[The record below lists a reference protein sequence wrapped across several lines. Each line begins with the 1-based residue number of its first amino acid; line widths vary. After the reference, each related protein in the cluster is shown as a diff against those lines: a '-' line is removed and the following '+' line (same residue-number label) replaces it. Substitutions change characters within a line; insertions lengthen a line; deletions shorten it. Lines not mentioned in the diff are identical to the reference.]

1 MGPHSSKTK
10 EKSGEAH
17 SKRRRPEEDVAALS
31 GFIKK
36 FSGVIKIFS
45 HEDLLQMTEYYKPY
59 LAYVIEYD
67 IRSILQN
74 LVTKHI
80 LTNDEAKTFKAKE
93 ESEGPLGVEYFITD
107 LMERKREVLVSLWV
121 ALAEELVRF
130 LSPNLTRILEE
141 VTEWG
146 PDVLKEI
153 QANLQPQYIHTH
165 IKGLHEMHK
174 VTVYESTKIL
184 DDQSSSSTDPSAR
197 AVGFETRYT
206 ELVVINKY
214 RRTYSETHHELLEIG
229 RTHAEMV
236 EERVK
241 EKCERI
247 WTEQLFRRS
256 PGSES
261 PPHIVVVSGVA
272 GIGKTTMVQKIMF
285 DWARGAQY
293 QRFAFVFMF
302 KFRDLNLLDNKN
314 EPQMPLTRLIV
325 RHYKYLN
332 DQKLIKILSKPES
345 LLFIFDGLDE
355 YKHKLDFTQKQVC
368 SNPEELFSVHVL
380 LTSLVSGTLLK
391 GCSVLITSRPTAL
404 EVLDMDR
411 VDRYAEILGFFPFQ
425 RLMYF
430 KKFFDDA
437 DLGAEVFRYV
447 EENAILY
454 TMCFNPSYCWII
466 CSVLKSHFMTP
477 EEEQGNTPR
486 TVTELFVMFLHNILT
501 NHRREVEDRRG
512 ILVKLGKM
520 AYYGVDNR
528 ILVFYDKSEMST
540 FGLQPL
546 LSSPFLS
553 GFLKEILQRESSLDH
568 TTYTFFHLTLQE
580 FMAAFSFFLDP
591 SDGVKNLLV
600 KMDSCKDGR
609 FEILIRFLAGLAKP
623 SVFKTLEKI
632 LGLVVT
638 YPTARNCKALRLC
651 HLTPDCCLALASA
664 LSAEAPRLTELEM
677 RNNNLGNSGVSLLC
691 EGLKSRNCK
700 LEKLG
705 LRNCGLTLG
714 YCSALSSAVFAD
726 HLPLTELELGRN
738 KLEDSGFY
746 ELKAIQMPNLDLP
759 MCHLD
764 SCGLTSGCLAALSSA
779 LFTEH
784 SQLTDL
790 WLGENKLEDSGVHL
804 LCEGM
809 KSANCK
815 LEKLR
820 LFQCGL
826 TSGCCAA
833 LSSALSAEHSH
844 LTELD
849 LRWNNLQDSGV
860 CQLCEGLRSQN
871 CKLQKLRLYQCGL
884 TSGCC
889 SALSSAFSVEHSH
902 LTELDLSKNNLE
914 DSGVRLLCEGL
925 KNKNCKLEKLGVD
938 GNGISKKQRMKL
950 KALEEKLNRSG
961 WRVTISTG

>member
-1 MGPHSSKTK
+1 MS
-10 EKSGEAH
+10 
-17 SKRRRPEEDVAALS
+17 
-31 GFIKK
+31 
-36 FSGVIKIFS
+36 
-45 HEDLLQMTEYYKPY
+45 
-59 LAYVIEYD
+59 
-67 IRSILQN
+67 
-74 LVTKHI
+74 
-80 LTNDEAKTFKAKE
+80 
-93 ESEGPLGVEYFITD
+93 
-107 LMERKREVLVSLWV
+107 LVSNSSSPSFFQLFS
-121 ALAEELVRF
+121 LC
-130 LSPNLTRILEE
+130 LS
-141 VTEWG
+141 
-146 PDVLKEI
+146 
-153 QANLQPQYIHTH
+153 
-165 IKGLHEMHK
+165 GLHEMHK

-638 YPTARNCKALRLC
+638 YPTARNCKASPSDCLAHTRCSPSLFSPLLHSLRLC

-691 EGLKSRNCK
+691 EGLKIKSECEC
-700 LEKLG
+700 L
-705 LRNCGLTLG
+705 CVP
-714 YCSALSSAVFAD
+714 AVFAD

-738 KLEDSGFY
+738 KLEDSGVGLLLNTVGFIDSNFT
-746 ELKAIQMPNLDLP
+746 ELTNQQRPYVFPCIHIKSLKKESETPQLRT
-759 MCHLD
+759 LD

-925 KNKNCKLEKLGVD
+925 KNKNFHLSVQDFKSPLARKSFDL
-938 GNGISKKQRMKL
+938 L
-950 KALEEKLNRSG
+950 
-961 WRVTISTG
+961 T